1 MADFCGL
8 DKHFE
13 PSLRPPKRLFKM
25 EPITDERDCVCVIE
39 SVRGSPYVEDHP
51 KVTVTLRSC
60 DSEMRPAELNTRA
73 TFSGEYR
80 LNTRLE
86 HADLALPHRNASG
99 LTLTT
104 VNTFS
109 LGVVQEHVR
118 IETAAGDTGRLQN
131 DTFPNSTD
139 NNLSSVCVS
148 NKCAPAGNECDILS
162 TALPRD
168 GCDNLHKTMTSSP
181 TYSDGSGQNL
191 VSPDCNHPSQHKAA
205 SHLPQ
210 TELQN
215 DLPHVCYESNEEDA
229 CFATEITMICE
240 SQDFFSEPTEHN
252 APENDCFSDN
262 AYHNN
267 ALESV
272 RQSSSSDY
280 FNCDLKSEN
289 SSVYQ
294 SAQEDFHHDE
304 YENIELSSIFSSS
317 DIYQR
322 SFDHSYTTN
331 SVSPSEENSN
341 SSSNL
346 ITDLDSR
353 SCEKFMA
360 DSGVFGLSL
369 SDTGSEFFHSEGMQY
384 PQSSAQLETVS
395 DKTEH
400 DKDSVS
406 LFKPQEPF
414 SISVAKSTHTSAA
427 LFSTSA
433 ASSTHTGA
441 ALFSTRVTNSIH
453 TNAGSFLDPS
463 TPLLNNVQTGCHEHH
478 CGVQQ
483 KSTAKSTFNSA
494 GLSFCRNAF
503 DKSPGVPSFYDPC
516 LSDYYR
522 YVYHSPYSHST
533 STEWKSWIKGS
544 CTVYDSPESQI
555 TSKQPAD
562 NCPVSSTGI
571 RSGVTKPEIVQ
582 FIEIDDEEETDDAD
596 EIDYLPVCFNINSD
610 ICEGHMDPQSV
621 GTTEYHSEN
630 STADYSP
637 SVLTPPPSA
646 SSTPVPSTT
655 LESTSDEVDMSD
667 SQPRPHYNTS
677 QAYRS
682 PTGQAFACKLKHEQ
696 LQTSL
701 LSFGLS
707 QGAKRPYPSMA
718 DVMRSSRS
726 KSATRKK
733 SSQEGSDQQPRRSG
747 RPRKTQIQSDT
758 ISTTAVS
765 SKQRKRTASASKS
778 KCEPS
783 MPDVNC
789 LMKSSEDQVS
799 IGSSSRMSGTCRH
812 NEPLN
817 QHAIGIMTQWFEDHI
832 DNPYP
837 SKSDKEKMAVQ
848 GGITENQVKS
858 WFANKRNRTN
868 NTKPKVQKRAME
880 EKLKEIFRD
889 LKRNHQNPMA
899 DNSHVIQQLS
909 GIIQHCHSAK
919 LT

>member
-1 MADFCGL
+1 MADFCDL
-8 DKHFE
+8 DEHFE
-13 PSLRPPKRLFKM
+13 PSLRPPKSLFKM

-51 KVTVTLRSC
+51 KVTVTLRSN
-60 DSEMRPAELNTRA
+60 DSEMRSAELNKRA

-86 HADLALPHRNASG
+86 QAELALPHRNKSG

-104 VNTFS
+104 LNTFS

-131 DTFPNSTD
+131 NTFSSSTG
-139 NNLSSVCVS
+139 NNLSSVYAS
-148 NKCAPAGNECDILS
+148 DKCAPAGNECDILS
-162 TALPRD
+162 AAFPRD
-168 GCDNLHKTMTSSP
+168 KNLHKTTTSSP
-181 TYSDGSGQNL
+181 TYSDDSGQTL
-191 VSPDCNHPSQHKAA
+191 VSPDCNHLGQHKVA
-205 SHLPQ
+205 SDLPQ

-215 DLPHVCYESNEEDA
+215 DLPHVCYESNEEDE

-240 SQDFFSEPTEHN
+240 SQDLFSEPN
-252 APENDCFSDN
+252 VAPGNDCFSDH
-262 AYHNN
+262 AYHNT
-267 ALESV
+267 APESV

-289 SSVYQ
+289 TSVYQ
-294 SAQEDFHHDE
+294 SAQEDHDE
-304 YENIELSSIFSSS
+304 YESIELSSIFSSS
-317 DIYQR
+317 DICQR

-331 SVSPSEENSN
+331 SVSPSQENSHC
-341 SSSNL
+341 SSNL

-369 SDTGSEFFHSEGMQY
+369 SDSGSEFFHNEGMQY
-384 PQSSAQLETVS
+384 SQMASSVQLENVS
-395 DKTEH
+395 DKTEY
-400 DKDSVS
+400 DKDCVS

-427 LFSTSA
+427 LFSTSV
-433 ASSTHTGA
+433 ASSTHAGA
-441 ALFSTRVTNSIH
+441 ALFSTRVTSGIL
-453 TNAGSFLDPS
+453 TNAGSFHDPS
-463 TPLLNNVQTGCHEHH
+463 TQLLNNVQTGCQEHH
-478 CGVQQ
+478 CGVQR
-483 KSTAKSTFNSA
+483 KSTATSTFNST
-494 GLSFCRNAF
+494 GLSFCHNAF
-503 DKSPGVPSFYDPC
+503 DKSSGVASFYDPC

-522 YVYHSPYSHST
+522 YIYHSPYSHST

-544 CTVYDSPESQI
+544 FTAYDSPDSLI
-555 TSKQPAD
+555 TSKPAAD
-562 NCPVSSTGI
+562 NNCPISSTGI
-571 RSGVTKPEIVQ
+571 RSGTKPEIVQ
-582 FIEIDDEEETDDAD
+582 FIEVDDEEETDDAD

-610 ICEGHMDPQSV
+610 FCAGHMDPQSV

-677 QAYRS
+677 QSYS
-682 PTGQAFACKLKHEQ
+682 PPTGQAFACKLKHEQ

-765 SKQRKRTASASKS
+765 NMQRKRSASASKS
-778 KCEPS
+778 KYESS

-789 LMKSSEDQVS
+789 LMKSSEDQVA

-837 SKSDKEKMAVQ
+837 SKADKEKMAVQ
-848 GGITENQVKS
+848 GGITENQVIKMS
-858 WFANKRNRTN
+858 LIYNVRS
-868 NTKPKVQKRAME
+868 QM
-880 EKLKEIFRD
+880 
-889 LKRNHQNPMA
+889 
-899 DNSHVIQQLS
+899 
-909 GIIQHCHSAK
+909 
-919 LT
+919 